1 MITHFAD
8 TSALLHQDGLLD
20 PAVHIA
26 ISPLTVSELEY
37 IKEHEE
43 DKHIRYLAREA
54 VRSILTSNKLD
65 VIIPDN
71 RQIDKLLKKYTFLNN
86 INDHRILLTAEAIAS
101 RQDKDIIFL
110 TSDALQYLFAQQLP
124 HLQPVYPMGEELAYK
139 REEEWAGWGKYYPNE
154 KEMALLYADPKVN
167 SLGCK
172 INEFAEIFE
181 GTELKDVLFWDGH
194 QYTPLKYKDIKNP
207 YLDEIVKPRNLEQKM
222 AFHLLQNQDIKVK
235 LLTSAW
241 GSGKTLI
248 ALSYALEQIHK
259 GIYSKLIFVR
269 NNIVVADTHDIG
281 FLPGDLRDK
290 MSIWG
295 APLADHLGG
304 QEMLDRLIDEDIIEI
319 YPLSHMRGRSIV
331 NSIVLCDECENM
343 NDKLVTFLMSR
354 IEKDSELIFCGDV
367 AQIDHHKFEKNNGIK
382 AMINSLAGDPLFGM
396 VKLVKSERG
405 PVAALCDKIRPPV

>member
-1 MITHFAD
+1 
-8 TSALLHQDGLLD
+8 
-20 PAVHIA
+20 
-26 ISPLTVSELEY
+26 
-37 IKEHEE
+37 
-43 DKHIRYLAREA
+43 LAREA

-65 VIIPDN
+65 VIMPDN

-124 HLQPVYPMGEELAYK
+124 HLQPVYPMGEEWAYK

-222 AFHLLQNQDIKVK
+222 AFHLL
-235 LLTSAW
+235 
-241 GSGKTLI
+241 
-248 ALSYALEQIHK
+248 
-259 GIYSKLIFVR
+259 
-269 NNIVVADTHDIG
+269 
-281 FLPGDLRDK
+281 
-290 MSIWG
+290 
-295 APLADHLGG
+295 
-304 QEMLDRLIDEDIIEI
+304 
-319 YPLSHMRGRSIV
+319 
-331 NSIVLCDECENM
+331 
-343 NDKLVTFLMSR
+343 
-354 IEKDSELIFCGDV
+354 
-367 AQIDHHKFEKNNGIK
+367 
-382 AMINSLAGDPLFGM
+382 
-396 VKLVKSERG
+396 
-405 PVAALCDKIRPPV
+405 